1 MVSGG
6 QKQGY
11 DVFINYLMQRHSFDD
26 WSDQCNINLIN

>member
-1 MVSGG
+1 MILKRVGMVSGG

-26 WSDQCNINLIN
+26 